1 MLLHMLLFGVF
12 ASNYAPF
19 GGPNMLQRGDYAR
32 ETCYFVVHFLFIF
45 YSTFFF
51 GVAQALKRRLC
62 SCILCYFS
70 VFFAFN
76 YAPFLGVKYASKRR
90 LCS

>member
-12 ASNYAPF
+12 ASI
-19 GGPNMLQRGDYAR
+19 MLRFWGQICFKEAIMLVKHATLWSIFY
-32 ETCYFVVHFLFIF
+32 LFIF
-45 YSTFFF
+45 LLFFWRSTSVKEAIMLLHMLLL
-51 GVAQALKRRLC
+51 GV
-62 SCILCYFS
+62 
-70 VFFAFN
+70 FAFN